1 MRGSGNSELHGM
13 DGSVCVSTS
22 CCLFLGNERRR
33 LTGASAGRESS
44 MTDPDG
50 STNNDAISV
59 CRLGYRQEDVLK
71 GRVPGVHSRN
81 REDVARLFVRSS

>member
-1 MRGSGNSELHGM
+1 
-13 DGSVCVSTS
+13 
-22 CCLFLGNERRR
+22 
-33 LTGASAGRESS
+33 